1 MKTVVNINAESV
13 QFIQGILSE
22 TRDDFRQAFIELSK
36 EKGAKNRRRFS
47 SLWCALAELV
57 VPRPA
62 AVSMADKQ
70 GKEVT
75 L

>member
-22 TRDDFRQAFIELSK
+22 TRDEFRQAFIELSK
-36 EKGAKNRRRFS
+36 EKGVKSRRQFTS
-47 SLWCALAELV
+47 HWCDLAEL
-57 VPRPA
+57 A
-62 AVSMADKQ
+62 FTEAEDDKD
-70 GKEVT
+70 GKEVA